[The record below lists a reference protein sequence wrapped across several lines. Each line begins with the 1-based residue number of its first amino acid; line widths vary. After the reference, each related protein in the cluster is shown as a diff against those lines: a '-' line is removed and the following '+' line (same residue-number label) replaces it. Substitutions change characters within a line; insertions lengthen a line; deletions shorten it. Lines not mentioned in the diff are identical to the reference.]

1 MWRNK
6 KLTRLTI
13 LPAMLLAAMTS
24 LAAPNEEQGKLLL
37 HKGDSLYRQGN
48 FEEAAIA
55 YLISANEGNAEAQF
69 DIAYAYFNG
78 EGIERDYASAAMWFK
93 RSARQNYAKAQYNL
107 AYCYMNG
114 RGVPRDYDKASDLLH
129 QSANNNYKRAQ
140 LTLADCY
147 ANGIL
152 VEQNEKESQKWMA
165 MAANMQPEQPKTEP
179 AAPTAPATAP
189 TTPTTSTPSSP
200 STPSIPST
208 PSTPSAPAPTVQAPA
223 DKATEKPDTKK
234 ETLDGDF
241 DIEVD
246 IPGMS
251 STPKPT
257 APAVVAQP
265 AAPQPATEQPTTEQP
280 TAPQP
285 TEEQPKPRI
294 IKGPAQIQAE
304 KENAANAEATKPTEE
319 KPAEETPTPAP
330 SAPTPVEQATPATQ
344 STFAAANSA
353 PILKILYPEDQS
365 MFHTDQIKL
374 KYQLIAGNCADST
387 RIVVMVDGQRQPTTR
402 AVRAANTIDVDL
414 PRHDCT
420 VMMYAQNKNGNSEP
434 ATIRLIREA
443 TSMELPKLFVVAIGV
458 GDYNDPKLPKLRF
471 TCKDAKDFSKAITSK
486 KGLPYEDVQV
496 KILCDN
502 EATRADIFEAMEWL
516 KQESS
521 PNDVCIFFFAGHGMR
536 DEKDRFYFMPY
547 GCNTDKLYECFSA
560 SDFRNEAEDIH
571 GKLIAFVDACYSGAL
586 FEGGRSAAT
595 THFIEQLKR
604 SKNGML
610 LYASSSSDTK
620 SREDESWENGA
631 FTKALVEA
639 LNGAAKEEH
648 AEGLST
654 QELEHFLYKQVR
666 KLTDFKQTPIFI
678 NPSGIE
684 HFNIFNYEK

>member
-189 TTPTTSTPSSP
+189 TTPSTSAPSS
-200 STPSIPST
+200 PST
-208 PSTPSAPAPTVQAPA
+208 PSTPSASSFPVPTPEPIVQAPA
-223 DKATEKPDTKK
+223 NKATEKPDTKK

-246 IPGMS
+246 IPGMN
-251 STPKPT
+251 STPQPT
-257 APAVVAQP
+257 APVVVAQP
-265 AAPQPATEQPTTEQP
+265 AAPQPTTEQP
-280 TAPQP
+280 AAPKP
-285 TEEQPKPRI
+285 TEEQPTPRI
-294 IKGPAQIQAE
+294 IKGPAQILAE
-304 KENAANAEATKPTEE
+304 KE
-319 KPAEETPTPAP
+319 
-330 SAPTPVEQATPATQ
+330 ATPAAQ
-344 STFAAANSA
+344 PILAAANSA
-353 PILKILYPEDQS
+353 PVLKILYPEDQS

-547 GCNTDKLYECFSA
+547 GCNTNKLYECFSA

>member
-165 MAANMQPEQPKTEP
+165 MAANLQPEQPKTEP
-179 AAPTAPATAP
+179 AAPNT
-189 TTPTTSTPSSP
+189 P
-200 STPSIPST
+200 STPSIPSAPSTPSTPRT
-208 PSTPSAPAPTVQAPA
+208 PSTPSTPNIPTPEPIVQAPA
-223 DKATEKPDTKK
+223 NKATEKPDTKK

-251 STPKPT
+251 NTPKPT
-257 APAVVAQP
+257 APQP
-265 AAPQPATEQPTTEQP
+265 AAPQPDAPQPTTEQP
-280 TAPQP
+280 AAPKP

-294 IKGPAQIQAE
+294 IKGPTQIQAE
-304 KENAANAEATKPTEE
+304 KENAANAETTKPTEE
-319 KPAEETPTPAP
+319 KPAVETTAQPTL
-330 SAPTPVEQATPATQ
+330 
-344 STFAAANSA
+344 AAANSA
-353 PILKILYPEDQS
+353 PVLKILYPEDQS

-547 GCNTDKLYECFSA
+547 GCNTNKLYECFSA

>member
-13 LPAMLLAAMTS
+13 LPTMLLAAMTS

-165 MAANMQPEQPKTEP
+165 MAANLQPEQPKTEP
-179 AAPTAPATAP
+179 AAPNT
-189 TTPTTSTPSSP
+189 P
-200 STPSIPST
+200 STPSIPSAPNT
-208 PSTPSAPAPTVQAPA
+208 PSTSSTPIIPSTPNIPTPEPIVQAPA
-223 DKATEKPDTKK
+223 NKATEKPDTKK

-246 IPGMS
+246 IPGMN
-251 STPKPT
+251 STSQPT
-257 APAVVAQP
+257 APVVVAQP
-265 AAPQPATEQPTTEQP
+265 AAPQPA
-280 TAPQP
+280 APQP
-285 TEEQPKPRI
+285 AAPKPAEEQPKPRI
-294 IKGPAQIQAE
+294 IKGPAQILAE
-304 KENAANAEATKPTEE
+304 KE
-319 KPAEETPTPAP
+319 
-330 SAPTPVEQATPATQ
+330 ATPAAQ
-344 STFAAANSA
+344 PTFAAANSA
-353 PILKILYPEDQS
+353 PVLKILYPEDQS

-547 GCNTDKLYECFSA
+547 GCNTNKLYECFSA

>member
-114 RGVPRDYDKASDLLH
+114 RGVPRDYDKAFDLLH

-165 MAANMQPEQPKTEP
+165 MAANLQPEQPKTEP

-189 TTPTTSTPSSP
+189 TTPSTSAPSSP
-200 STPSIPST
+200 STPSASSSLVPT
-208 PSTPSAPAPTVQAPA
+208 PEPIVQAPA
-223 DKATEKPDTKK
+223 NKATEKPDTKK

-246 IPGMS
+246 IPGMN
-251 STPKPT
+251 STPQPT
-257 APAVVAQP
+257 APVVVAQP
-265 AAPQPATEQPTTEQP
+265 AAPQPA
-280 TAPQP
+280 APQP
-285 TEEQPKPRI
+285 AAPQPAEEQPKPRI
-294 IKGPAQIQAE
+294 IKGPAQILAE
-304 KENAANAEATKPTEE
+304 KE
-319 KPAEETPTPAP
+319 
-330 SAPTPVEQATPATQ
+330 ATPAAQPTL
-344 STFAAANSA
+344 AAANSA
-353 PILKILYPEDQS
+353 PVLKILYPEDQS

-547 GCNTDKLYECFSA
+547 GCNTNKLYECFSA

>member
-165 MAANMQPEQPKTEP
+165 MAANLQPEQPKTEP

-189 TTPTTSTPSSP
+189 TTPSTSAPSSP
-200 STPSIPST
+200 STPST
-208 PSTPSAPAPTVQAPA
+208 PSIPTPEPIVQAPA
-223 DKATEKPDTKK
+223 NKATEKPDTKK

-246 IPGMS
+246 IPGMN

-257 APAVVAQP
+257 APVVVAQPATPQPTTEQP
-265 AAPQPATEQPTTEQP
+265 AAPQPA
-280 TAPQP
+280 APQP
-285 TEEQPKPRI
+285 AEEQPKPRI
-294 IKGPAQIQAE
+294 IKGPAQTLAE
-304 KENAANAEATKPTEE
+304 KE
-319 KPAEETPTPAP
+319 
-330 SAPTPVEQATPATQ
+330 ATPAAQPTL
-344 STFAAANSA
+344 AAANSA
-353 PILKILYPEDQS
+353 PVLKILYPEDQS

-502 EATRADIFEAMEWL
+502 EATRAEIFEAMEWL

-547 GCNTDKLYECFSA
+547 GCNTNKLYECFSA

>member
-114 RGVPRDYDKASDLLH
+114 RGVPRDYDKAFDLLH

-165 MAANMQPEQPKTEP
+165 MAANLQPEQPKTEP
-179 AAPTAPATAP
+179 AAPNTPSTPSIPGAPN
-189 TTPTTSTPSSP
+189 TPSSP
-200 STPSIPST
+200 STPST
-208 PSTPSAPAPTVQAPA
+208 PSTPSAHTPEPIVQAPA
-223 DKATEKPDTKK
+223 NKATEKPDTKK

-246 IPGMS
+246 IPGMN
-251 STPKPT
+251 STPQPT
-257 APAVVAQP
+257 APVVVAQP
-265 AAPQPATEQPTTEQP
+265 AAPQPTTEQP
-280 TAPQP
+280 AAPKP

-294 IKGPAQIQAE
+294 IKGPAHILAE
-304 KENAANAEATKPTEE
+304 KE
-319 KPAEETPTPAP
+319 
-330 SAPTPVEQATPATQ
+330 ATPAAQPTL
-344 STFAAANSA
+344 AAANSA
-353 PILKILYPEDQS
+353 PVLKILYPEDQS

-547 GCNTDKLYECFSA
+547 GCNTNKLYECFSA

>member
-1 MWRNK
+1 
-6 KLTRLTI
+6 
-13 LPAMLLAAMTS
+13 
-24 LAAPNEEQGKLLL
+24 
-37 HKGDSLYRQGN
+37 
-48 FEEAAIA
+48 
-55 YLISANEGNAEAQF
+55 
-69 DIAYAYFNG
+69 
-78 EGIERDYASAAMWFK
+78 MWFK

-114 RGVPRDYDKASDLLH
+114 RGVPRDYDKAFDLLH

-165 MAANMQPEQPKTEP
+165 MAANLQPEQPQTEP

-189 TTPTTSTPSSP
+189 TTPSTSTPSSP
-200 STPSIPST
+200 STPS
-208 PSTPSAPAPTVQAPA
+208 TPSASSSPVPTPEPIVQAPA
-223 DKATEKPDTKK
+223 NKATEKPDTKK

-246 IPGMS
+246 IPGMN
-251 STPKPT
+251 STPQPT
-257 APAVVAQP
+257 APVVVAQP
-265 AAPQPATEQPTTEQP
+265 AAPQPTTEQP
-280 TAPQP
+280 AAPKP
-285 TEEQPKPRI
+285 AEEQPKPRI
-294 IKGPAQIQAE
+294 IKGPTQILAE
-304 KENAANAEATKPTEE
+304 KE
-319 KPAEETPTPAP
+319 
-330 SAPTPVEQATPATQ
+330 ATPAAQPTL
-344 STFAAANSA
+344 AAANSA
-353 PILKILYPEDQS
+353 PVLKILYPEDQS

-547 GCNTDKLYECFSA
+547 GCNTNKLYECFSA

>member
-114 RGVPRDYDKASDLLH
+114 RGVPRDYDKAFDLLH

-165 MAANMQPEQPKTEP
+165 MAANLQPEQPKTEP
-179 AAPTAPATAP
+179 AAPNT
-189 TTPTTSTPSSP
+189 P
-200 STPSIPST
+200 STPSIPSIPSAPRT
-208 PSTPSAPAPTVQAPA
+208 PSTPSTPSTPNIPTPEPIVQAPA
-223 DKATEKPDTKK
+223 NKATEKPDTKK

-246 IPGMS
+246 IPGMT
-251 STPKPT
+251 STSQPT
-257 APAVVAQP
+257 APVVVAQP
-265 AAPQPATEQPTTEQP
+265 DAPQPTTEQP
-280 TAPQP
+280 AAPKP

-294 IKGPAQIQAE
+294 IKGPAQILAE
-304 KENAANAEATKPTEE
+304 KE
-319 KPAEETPTPAP
+319 
-330 SAPTPVEQATPATQ
+330 ATPAAQPTL
-344 STFAAANSA
+344 AAANSA
-353 PILKILYPEDQS
+353 PVLKILYPEDQS

-434 ATIRLIREA
+434 ATIRLIRES

-547 GCNTDKLYECFSA
+547 GCNTNKLYECFSA

>member
-165 MAANMQPEQPKTEP
+165 MAANLQPEQPKTEP
-179 AAPTAPATAP
+179 AASNTPSTPSIPSAPSTPSTPSAP
-189 TTPTTSTPSSP
+189 STPSSP
-200 STPSIPST
+200 STPST
-208 PSTPSAPAPTVQAPA
+208 PTPEPIVQAPA
-223 DKATEKPDTKK
+223 NKATEKPDTKK

-246 IPGMS
+246 IPGMN
-251 STPKPT
+251 STPQPT
-257 APAVVAQP
+257 APVVVAQPDAPQPTTEQP
-265 AAPQPATEQPTTEQP
+265 AAPQPA
-280 TAPQP
+280 
-285 TEEQPKPRI
+285 EEQPKPRI
-294 IKGPAQIQAE
+294 IKGPAQILAE
-304 KENAANAEATKPTEE
+304 KEV
-319 KPAEETPTPAP
+319 TPA
-330 SAPTPVEQATPATQ
+330 AQPTL
-344 STFAAANSA
+344 AAANSA
-353 PILKILYPEDQS
+353 PVLKILYPEDQS

-547 GCNTDKLYECFSA
+547 GCNTNKLYECFSA

>member
-165 MAANMQPEQPKTEP
+165 MAANLQPEQPQTEP

-189 TTPTTSTPSSP
+189 TTPSTSAPSSP
-200 STPSIPST
+200 STPSASSSPVPT
-208 PSTPSAPAPTVQAPA
+208 PEPIVQAPA
-223 DKATEKPDTKK
+223 NKATEKPNTKK

-246 IPGMS
+246 IPGMN

-257 APAVVAQP
+257 APVVVAQP
-265 AAPQPATEQPTTEQP
+265 AAPQPTTEQP
-280 TAPQP
+280 AAPKP

-294 IKGPAQIQAE
+294 IKGPAQIQTE
-304 KENAANAEATKPTEE
+304 KE
-319 KPAEETPTPAP
+319 
-330 SAPTPVEQATPATQ
+330 ATPAAQPTL
-344 STFAAANSA
+344 AAANSA
-353 PILKILYPEDQS
+353 PVLKILYPEDQS

-547 GCNTDKLYECFSA
+547 GCNTNKLYECFSA

>member
-114 RGVPRDYDKASDLLH
+114 RGVPRDYDKAFDLLH

-165 MAANMQPEQPKTEP
+165 MAANLQPEQPKTEP

-189 TTPTTSTPSSP
+189 TTPSTSAPSSPSTPSTPSSP
-200 STPSIPST
+200 STPNIPT
-208 PSTPSAPAPTVQAPA
+208 PEPIVQAPA
-223 DKATEKPDTKK
+223 NKATEKPDTKK

-246 IPGMS
+246 IPGIS
-251 STPKPT
+251 STPTTSKPV
-257 APAVVAQP
+257 VVAQP
-265 AAPQPATEQPTTEQP
+265 AAPQPA
-280 TAPQP
+280 APQPAAPKP

-294 IKGPAQIQAE
+294 IKGPTQILAE
-304 KENAANAEATKPTEE
+304 KE
-319 KPAEETPTPAP
+319 
-330 SAPTPVEQATPATQ
+330 ATPAAQPTL
-344 STFAAANSA
+344 AAANSA
-353 PILKILYPEDQS
+353 PVLKILYPEDQS

-547 GCNTDKLYECFSA
+547 GCNTNKLYECFSA

>member
-13 LPAMLLAAMTS
+13 LPTMLLAAMTS

-165 MAANMQPEQPKTEP
+165 MAANLQPEQPKTEP
-179 AAPTAPATAP
+179 AAPN
-189 TTPTTSTPSSP
+189 TPSTPSIPSAPSAPSTPSTP

-208 PSTPSAPAPTVQAPA
+208 PNIPTPEPIVQAPA
-223 DKATEKPDTKK
+223 NKATEKPDTKK

-246 IPGMS
+246 IPGMN
-251 STPKPT
+251 STPQPT
-257 APAVVAQP
+257 APVVVAQP
-265 AAPQPATEQPTTEQP
+265 AAPQPTTEQP
-280 TAPQP
+280 AAPKP

-294 IKGPAQIQAE
+294 IKGPAHILAE
-304 KENAANAEATKPTEE
+304 KE
-319 KPAEETPTPAP
+319 
-330 SAPTPVEQATPATQ
+330 ATPAAQPTL
-344 STFAAANSA
+344 AAANSA
-353 PILKILYPEDQS
+353 PVLKILYPEDQS

-547 GCNTDKLYECFSA
+547 GCNTNKLYECFSA

-648 AEGLST
+648 AEGLSP

>member
-165 MAANMQPEQPKTEP
+165 MAANLQPEQPKTEP
-179 AAPTAPATAP
+179 AASTAPATAP
-189 TTPTTSTPSSP
+189 TTPSTSAPSSP
-200 STPSIPST
+200 STPST
-208 PSTPSAPAPTVQAPA
+208 PSTPSIPTPEPIVQAPA
-223 DKATEKPDTKK
+223 NKATEKPDTKK

-246 IPGMS
+246 IPGMN
-251 STPKPT
+251 STPQPT
-257 APAVVAQP
+257 APVVVAQP
-265 AAPQPATEQPTTEQP
+265 AAPQPTTEQP
-280 TAPQP
+280 AAPKP

-294 IKGPAQIQAE
+294 IKGPAHILAE
-304 KENAANAEATKPTEE
+304 KE
-319 KPAEETPTPAP
+319 
-330 SAPTPVEQATPATQ
+330 ATPAAQPTL
-344 STFAAANSA
+344 AAANSA
-353 PILKILYPEDQS
+353 PVLKILYPEDQS

-547 GCNTDKLYECFSA
+547 GCNTNKLYECFSA

>member
-1 MWRNK
+1 
-6 KLTRLTI
+6 
-13 LPAMLLAAMTS
+13 MLLAAMTS

-114 RGVPRDYDKASDLLH
+114 RGVPRDYDKAFDLLH

-165 MAANMQPEQPKTEP
+165 MAANLQPEQPKTEP
-179 AAPTAPATAP
+179 AAPNT
-189 TTPTTSTPSSP
+189 P
-200 STPSIPST
+200 STPSIPSAPSAPST
-208 PSTPSAPAPTVQAPA
+208 PSTPNIPTPEPIVQAPA
-223 DKATEKPDTKK
+223 NKATEKPDTKK

-246 IPGMS
+246 IPGMN

-257 APAVVAQP
+257 APVVVAQPATPQPTTEQP
-265 AAPQPATEQPTTEQP
+265 AAPQPA
-280 TAPQP
+280 
-285 TEEQPKPRI
+285 EEQPKPRI
-294 IKGPAQIQAE
+294 IKGPAQILAE
-304 KENAANAEATKPTEE
+304 KE
-319 KPAEETPTPAP
+319 
-330 SAPTPVEQATPATQ
+330 ATPAAQPTL
-344 STFAAANSA
+344 AAANSA
-353 PILKILYPEDQS
+353 PVLKILYPEDQS

-547 GCNTDKLYECFSA
+547 GCNTNKLYECFSA

>member
-114 RGVPRDYDKASDLLH
+114 RGVPRDYDKAFDLLH

-165 MAANMQPEQPKTEP
+165 MAANLQPEQPKTEP
-179 AAPTAPATAP
+179 AAPN
-189 TTPTTSTPSSP
+189 TPSTPSIPSAPSAPSTPSTP

-208 PSTPSAPAPTVQAPA
+208 PNIPTPEPIVQTSAN
-223 DKATEKPDTKK
+223 KATEKPDTKK

-246 IPGMS
+246 IPGMN
-251 STPKPT
+251 STPQPT
-257 APAVVAQP
+257 APVVVAQP
-265 AAPQPATEQPTTEQP
+265 AAPQPTTEQP
-280 TAPQP
+280 ATPKP
-285 TEEQPKPRI
+285 TEKQPKPRI
-294 IKGPAQIQAE
+294 IKGPAQIQTE
-304 KENAANAEATKPTEE
+304 KE
-319 KPAEETPTPAP
+319 
-330 SAPTPVEQATPATQ
+330 ATPAAQ
-344 STFAAANSA
+344 PTFAATNSV
-353 PILKILYPEDQS
+353 PVLKILYPEDQS

-547 GCNTDKLYECFSA
+547 GCNTNKLYECFSA

>member
-114 RGVPRDYDKASDLLH
+114 RGVPRDYDKAFDLLH

-165 MAANMQPEQPKTEP
+165 MAANLQPEQPKTEP
-179 AAPTAPATAP
+179 AAPNTPSTPSIPSAPS
-189 TTPTTSTPSSP
+189 TPSTPSSP
-200 STPSIPST
+200 STPSAPSPPST
-208 PSTPSAPAPTVQAPA
+208 PSTPSTPNIPTPEPIVQAPA
-223 DKATEKPDTKK
+223 NKATEKPDTKK

-246 IPGMS
+246 IPGMN
-251 STPKPT
+251 STPQPT
-257 APAVVAQP
+257 APVVVAQP
-265 AAPQPATEQPTTEQP
+265 AAPQPTTEQP
-280 TAPQP
+280 AAPKP
-285 TEEQPKPRI
+285 AEEQPKPRI
-294 IKGPAQIQAE
+294 IKGPTQILAE
-304 KENAANAEATKPTEE
+304 KE
-319 KPAEETPTPAP
+319 
-330 SAPTPVEQATPATQ
+330 ATPAAQ
-344 STFAAANSA
+344 PTFAAANSA
-353 PILKILYPEDQS
+353 PVLKILYPEDQS

-547 GCNTDKLYECFSA
+547 GCNTNKLYECFSA

>member
-165 MAANMQPEQPKTEP
+165 MAANLQPEQPKTEP
-179 AAPTAPATAP
+179 AAPNTPSTPSIPSIPSAPS
-189 TTPTTSTPSSP
+189 TPSTPSSP
-200 STPSIPST
+200 STPST
-208 PSTPSAPAPTVQAPA
+208 PSTPNIPTPEPIIQAPA
-223 DKATEKPDTKK
+223 NKATEKPDTKK

-246 IPGMS
+246 IPGMT
-251 STPKPT
+251 STPQPT
-257 APAVVAQP
+257 APVVVAQP
-265 AAPQPATEQPTTEQP
+265 DAPQPTTEQP
-280 TAPQP
+280 AAPKP

-294 IKGPAQIQAE
+294 IKGPAHILAE
-304 KENAANAEATKPTEE
+304 KE
-319 KPAEETPTPAP
+319 
-330 SAPTPVEQATPATQ
+330 ATPAAQPTL
-344 STFAAANSA
+344 AAANSA
-353 PILKILYPEDQS
+353 PVLKILYPEDQS

-547 GCNTDKLYECFSA
+547 GCNTNKLYECFSA

>member
-114 RGVPRDYDKASDLLH
+114 RGVPRDYDKAFDLLH

-165 MAANMQPEQPKTEP
+165 MAANLQPEQPQTEP
-179 AAPTAPATAP
+179 AAPNTPSTPSIPSAP
-189 TTPTTSTPSSP
+189 STPSSPNTHSTPSAPSTP

-208 PSTPSAPAPTVQAPA
+208 PNIPTPEPIVQAPTN
-223 DKATEKPDTKK
+223 KATEKPDTKK

-246 IPGMS
+246 IPGMN
-251 STPKPT
+251 STPQPT
-257 APAVVAQP
+257 APVVVAQPDAPQPTTEQP
-265 AAPQPATEQPTTEQP
+265 AAPQPA
-280 TAPQP
+280 
-285 TEEQPKPRI
+285 EEQPKPRI
-294 IKGPAQIQAE
+294 IKGPTQILAE
-304 KENAANAEATKPTEE
+304 KEV
-319 KPAEETPTPAP
+319 TPAAQP
-330 SAPTPVEQATPATQ
+330 IL
-344 STFAAANSA
+344 AAANSA
-353 PILKILYPEDQS
+353 PVLKILYPEDQS

-547 GCNTDKLYECFSA
+547 GCNTNKLYECFSA

>member
-78 EGIERDYASAAMWFK
+78 EGIEHDYASAAMWFK

-165 MAANMQPEQPKTEP
+165 MAANLQPEQPKTEP
-179 AAPTAPATAP
+179 AAPN
-189 TTPTTSTPSSP
+189 TPSTPSIPSAPNTPSSPNTPSTPSAPSTP

-208 PSTPSAPAPTVQAPA
+208 PNIPTPEPIVQAPA
-223 DKATEKPDTKK
+223 NKATEKPDTKK

-246 IPGMS
+246 IPGMN
-251 STPKPT
+251 STPQPT
-257 APAVVAQP
+257 APVVVAQPDAPQPTTEQP
-265 AAPQPATEQPTTEQP
+265 AAPQPA
-280 TAPQP
+280 
-285 TEEQPKPRI
+285 EEQPKPRI
-294 IKGPAQIQAE
+294 IKGPAHILAE
-304 KENAANAEATKPTEE
+304 KE
-319 KPAEETPTPAP
+319 
-330 SAPTPVEQATPATQ
+330 ATPAAQPTL
-344 STFAAANSA
+344 AAANSA
-353 PILKILYPEDQS
+353 PVLKILYPEDQS

-402 AVRAANTIDVDL
+402 AVRAANTIDIDL

-547 GCNTDKLYECFSA
+547 GCNTNKLYECFSA

-666 KLTDFKQTPIFI
+666 QLTDFKQTPIFI

>member
-114 RGVPRDYDKASDLLH
+114 RGVPRDYDKAFDLLH

-165 MAANMQPEQPKTEP
+165 MAANLQPEQPKTEP
-179 AAPTAPATAP
+179 AAPN
-189 TTPTTSTPSSP
+189 TPSTPSIPSAPNTPSSPNTPSTPSAPSTP

-208 PSTPSAPAPTVQAPA
+208 PNIPTPEPIVQAPA
-223 DKATEKPDTKK
+223 NKATEKPDTKK

-246 IPGMS
+246 IPGMN
-251 STPKPT
+251 STPQPT
-257 APAVVAQP
+257 APVVVAQP
-265 AAPQPATEQPTTEQP
+265 AAPQPTTEQP
-280 TAPQP
+280 VAPKP

-294 IKGPAQIQAE
+294 IKGPAQILTE
-304 KENAANAEATKPTEE
+304 KE
-319 KPAEETPTPAP
+319 
-330 SAPTPVEQATPATQ
+330 ATPAAQPTL
-344 STFAAANSA
+344 AAANST
-353 PILKILYPEDQS
+353 PVLKILYPEDQS

-547 GCNTDKLYECFSA
+547 GCNTNKLYECFSA

>member
-114 RGVPRDYDKASDLLH
+114 RGVPRDYDKAFDLLH

-165 MAANMQPEQPKTEP
+165 MAANLQPEQPQTEP
-179 AAPTAPATAP
+179 AAPNTPSTPCIPSAPN
-189 TTPTTSTPSSP
+189 TPSSPNTPSTPSAPSTP

-208 PSTPSAPAPTVQAPA
+208 PNIPTPEPIVQAPA
-223 DKATEKPDTKK
+223 NKATEKPDTKK

-246 IPGMS
+246 IPGMN
-251 STPKPT
+251 STPQPT
-257 APAVVAQP
+257 APVVVAQP
-265 AAPQPATEQPTTEQP
+265 AAPQPTTEQP
-280 TAPQP
+280 VAPKP

-294 IKGPAQIQAE
+294 IKGPTQILAE
-304 KENAANAEATKPTEE
+304 KE
-319 KPAEETPTPAP
+319 
-330 SAPTPVEQATPATQ
+330 ATPAAQPTL
-344 STFAAANSA
+344 AAANSA
-353 PILKILYPEDQS
+353 PVLKILYPEDQS

-547 GCNTDKLYECFSA
+547 GCNTNKLYECFSA

>member
-114 RGVPRDYDKASDLLH
+114 RGVPRDYDKAFDLLH

-165 MAANMQPEQPKTEP
+165 MAANLQPEQPKTEP
-179 AAPTAPATAP
+179 AAPN
-189 TTPTTSTPSSP
+189 TPSTPSIPSAPSTP

-208 PSTPSAPAPTVQAPA
+208 PNIPTPEPIVQAPA
-223 DKATEKPDTKK
+223 NKATEKPDTKK

-246 IPGMS
+246 IPGMN
-251 STPKPT
+251 STPQPT
-257 APAVVAQP
+257 APVVVAQP
-265 AAPQPATEQPTTEQP
+265 AAPQPTTEQP
-280 TAPQP
+280 AAPKP
-285 TEEQPKPRI
+285 AEEQPKPRI
-294 IKGPAQIQAE
+294 IKGPTQILAE
-304 KENAANAEATKPTEE
+304 KG
-319 KPAEETPTPAP
+319 
-330 SAPTPVEQATPATQ
+330 ATPAAQ
-344 STFAAANSA
+344 PTFAAANSA
-353 PILKILYPEDQS
+353 PVLKILYPEDQS

-547 GCNTDKLYECFSA
+547 GCNTNKLYECFSA

>member
-37 HKGDSLYRQGN
+37 HKGDSLYRHGN

-165 MAANMQPEQPKTEP
+165 MAANLQPEQPKTEP

-189 TTPTTSTPSSP
+189 TTPSTSAPSSP
-200 STPSIPST
+200 STPSASSASSSPVPT
-208 PSTPSAPAPTVQAPA
+208 PEPIVQAPA
-223 DKATEKPDTKK
+223 NKATEKPDTKK

-246 IPGMS
+246 IPGMN

-257 APAVVAQP
+257 APVVVAQP
-265 AAPQPATEQPTTEQP
+265 AAPQPTTEQP
-280 TAPQP
+280 AAPKP

-294 IKGPAQIQAE
+294 IKGPAHILAE
-304 KENAANAEATKPTEE
+304 KE
-319 KPAEETPTPAP
+319 
-330 SAPTPVEQATPATQ
+330 ATPAAQPTL
-344 STFAAANSA
+344 AAANSA
-353 PILKILYPEDQS
+353 PVLKILYPEDQS

-547 GCNTDKLYECFSA
+547 GCNTNKLYECFSA

>member
-165 MAANMQPEQPKTEP
+165 MAANLQPEQPKIEP
-179 AAPTAPATAP
+179 A
-189 TTPTTSTPSSP
+189 TPNTPSTPSIPSAPNTPSSPNTPSTHSAPSTP

-208 PSTPSAPAPTVQAPA
+208 PNIPTPEPIVQAPA
-223 DKATEKPDTKK
+223 NKATEKPDTKK

-246 IPGMS
+246 IPGMN
-251 STPKPT
+251 STPQPT
-257 APAVVAQP
+257 APVVVAQPDAPQPTTEQP
-265 AAPQPATEQPTTEQP
+265 AAPQPA
-280 TAPQP
+280 
-285 TEEQPKPRI
+285 EEQPKPRI
-294 IKGPAQIQAE
+294 IKGPAQILAE
-304 KENAANAEATKPTEE
+304 KE
-319 KPAEETPTPAP
+319 
-330 SAPTPVEQATPATQ
+330 ATPAAQPTL
-344 STFAAANSA
+344 AAANSA
-353 PILKILYPEDQS
+353 PVLKILYPEDQS

-547 GCNTDKLYECFSA
+547 GCNTNKLYECFSA

>member
-165 MAANMQPEQPKTEP
+165 MAANLQPEQPKTEP
-179 AAPTAPATAP
+179 AAPNT
-189 TTPTTSTPSSP
+189 P
-200 STPSIPST
+200 STPSIPSIPSA
-208 PSTPSAPAPTVQAPA
+208 PSTPSTHSAPSTPNIPTPEPIVQAPA
-223 DKATEKPDTKK
+223 NKATEKPDTKK

-246 IPGMS
+246 IPGMN
-251 STPKPT
+251 STPEPT
-257 APAVVAQP
+257 APVVVAQP
-265 AAPQPATEQPTTEQP
+265 AAPQPITDQPTTEQP
-280 TAPQP
+280 AAPKP
-285 TEEQPKPRI
+285 AEEQPKPRI
-294 IKGPAQIQAE
+294 IKGPAHIQAE
-304 KENAANAEATKPTEE
+304 KE
-319 KPAEETPTPAP
+319 
-330 SAPTPVEQATPATQ
+330 ATPAAQPTL
-344 STFAAANSA
+344 AAANSA
-353 PILKILYPEDQS
+353 PVLKILYPEDQS

-547 GCNTDKLYECFSA
+547 GCNTNKLYECFSA

>member
-165 MAANMQPEQPKTEP
+165 MAANLQPEQPKTEP
-179 AAPTAPATAP
+179 AAPTAPATDP
-189 TTPTTSTPSSP
+189 TTPSTSAPSSP
-200 STPSIPST
+200 STPRSPST
-208 PSTPSAPAPTVQAPA
+208 PSTPTPEPFVLAPAN
-223 DKATEKPDTKK
+223 KATEKPDTKK

-246 IPGMS
+246 IPGMN

-257 APAVVAQP
+257 APVVVAQP
-265 AAPQPATEQPTTEQP
+265 AAPQPTTEQP
-280 TAPQP
+280 VAPKP

-294 IKGPAQIQAE
+294 IKGPAHILAE
-304 KENAANAEATKPTEE
+304 KE
-319 KPAEETPTPAP
+319 
-330 SAPTPVEQATPATQ
+330 ATPAAQPTL
-344 STFAAANSA
+344 AAANSA
-353 PILKILYPEDQS
+353 PVLKILYPEDQS

-547 GCNTDKLYECFSA
+547 GCNTNKLYECFSA

>member
-114 RGVPRDYDKASDLLH
+114 RGVPRDYDKAFDLLH

-179 AAPTAPATAP
+179 AAPNT
-189 TTPTTSTPSSP
+189 P
-200 STPSIPST
+200 STPSIPSAPNTPST
-208 PSTPSAPAPTVQAPA
+208 PSTPSAPSASSSPVPTPEPIVQAPA
-223 DKATEKPDTKK
+223 NKATEKPDTKK

-246 IPGMS
+246 IPGMN
-251 STPKPT
+251 STPQPT
-257 APAVVAQP
+257 APVVVAQP
-265 AAPQPATEQPTTEQP
+265 DAPQPTTEQP
-280 TAPQP
+280 AAPKP

-294 IKGPAQIQAE
+294 IKGPAQILAE
-304 KENAANAEATKPTEE
+304 KE
-319 KPAEETPTPAP
+319 
-330 SAPTPVEQATPATQ
+330 ATPAAQPTL
-344 STFAAANSA
+344 AAANSA
-353 PILKILYPEDQS
+353 PVLKILYPEDQS

-547 GCNTDKLYECFSA
+547 GCNTNKLYECFSA

>member
-165 MAANMQPEQPKTEP
+165 MAANLQPEQPQIEP
-179 AAPTAPATAP
+179 AAPN
-189 TTPTTSTPSSP
+189 TTSTPSIPSAPNTPSSPNTPSTPSAPSTP

-208 PSTPSAPAPTVQAPA
+208 PNIPTPEPIVQAPA
-223 DKATEKPDTKK
+223 NKATEKPDTKK

-246 IPGMS
+246 IPGMN
-251 STPKPT
+251 STPQPT
-257 APAVVAQP
+257 APVVVAQP
-265 AAPQPATEQPTTEQP
+265 AAPQPTTELP
-280 TAPQP
+280 AAPKP
-285 TEEQPKPRI
+285 AEEQPKPRI
-294 IKGPAQIQAE
+294 IKGPAHILAE
-304 KENAANAEATKPTEE
+304 KE
-319 KPAEETPTPAP
+319 
-330 SAPTPVEQATPATQ
+330 ATPAAQ
-344 STFAAANSA
+344 PILAAANSA
-353 PILKILYPEDQS
+353 PVLKILYPEDQS

-547 GCNTDKLYECFSA
+547 GCNTNKLYECFSA

>member
-165 MAANMQPEQPKTEP
+165 MAANLQPEQPKTES
-179 AAPTAPATAP
+179 AAPN
-189 TTPTTSTPSSP
+189 TPSTPSIPSSP
-200 STPSIPST
+200 STPSAPSSPST
-208 PSTPSAPAPTVQAPA
+208 PSTPTPEPIVQASA
-223 DKATEKPDTKK
+223 NKATEKPDTKK

-246 IPGMS
+246 IPGIS
-251 STPKPT
+251 STPTTSKPV
-257 APAVVAQP
+257 VVAQP
-265 AAPQPATEQPTTEQP
+265 AAPQPAAPQPATPQPTTEQP
-280 TAPQP
+280 AAPKP

-294 IKGPAQIQAE
+294 IKGPAQTLAE
-304 KENAANAEATKPTEE
+304 KE
-319 KPAEETPTPAP
+319 
-330 SAPTPVEQATPATQ
+330 ATPAAQPTL
-344 STFAAANSA
+344 AAANSA
-353 PILKILYPEDQS
+353 PVLKILYPEDQS

-547 GCNTDKLYECFSA
+547 GCNTNKLYECFSA

>member
-165 MAANMQPEQPKTEP
+165 MAANLQPEQPKTEP
-179 AAPTAPATAP
+179 AAPNT
-189 TTPTTSTPSSP
+189 P
-200 STPSIPST
+200 STPSIPSAPST
-208 PSTPSAPAPTVQAPA
+208 PSTPSAHSSPSTPSASSSPVPTPEPIVQAPA
-223 DKATEKPDTKK
+223 NKATEKPDTKK

-246 IPGMS
+246 IPGIS
-251 STPKPT
+251 STPTTSKPV
-257 APAVVAQP
+257 VVAQP
-265 AAPQPATEQPTTEQP
+265 AAPQPAAPQPAAPQPTTEQP
-280 TAPQP
+280 AAPKP

-294 IKGPAQIQAE
+294 IKGPTQILAE
-304 KENAANAEATKPTEE
+304 KE
-319 KPAEETPTPAP
+319 
-330 SAPTPVEQATPATQ
+330 ATPAAQ
-344 STFAAANSA
+344 PTFAAANSA
-353 PILKILYPEDQS
+353 PVLKILYPEDQS

-547 GCNTDKLYECFSA
+547 GCNTNKLYECFSA

>member
-114 RGVPRDYDKASDLLH
+114 RGVPRDYDKAFDLLH

-165 MAANMQPEQPKTEP
+165 MAANLQPEQPQIEP
-179 AAPTAPATAP
+179 AAPNTPSTPSIPSAPSAP
-189 TTPTTSTPSSP
+189 STPSTPSSP
-200 STPSIPST
+200 STPST
-208 PSTPSAPAPTVQAPA
+208 PSTPNIPTPEPIVQAPA
-223 DKATEKPDTKK
+223 NKATEKPDTKK

-246 IPGMS
+246 IPGMN
-251 STPKPT
+251 STPQPT
-257 APAVVAQP
+257 APVVVAQP
-265 AAPQPATEQPTTEQP
+265 DAPQPTTEQP
-280 TAPQP
+280 AAPKP

-294 IKGPAQIQAE
+294 IKGPTQILAE
-304 KENAANAEATKPTEE
+304 KE
-319 KPAEETPTPAP
+319 
-330 SAPTPVEQATPATQ
+330 ATPAAQPTL
-344 STFAAANSA
+344 AAANSA
-353 PILKILYPEDQS
+353 PVLKILYPEDQS

-547 GCNTDKLYECFSA
+547 GCNTNKLYECFSA

>member
-114 RGVPRDYDKASDLLH
+114 RGVPRDYDKAFDLLH

-165 MAANMQPEQPKTEP
+165 MAANLQPEQPQIEP
-179 AAPTAPATAP
+179 AAPNTPSTPSIPSAPSAP
-189 TTPTTSTPSSP
+189 STPSTPSSP

-208 PSTPSAPAPTVQAPA
+208 PNIPTPEPIVQAPA
-223 DKATEKPDTKK
+223 NKATEKPDTKK

-246 IPGMS
+246 IPGMN
-251 STPKPT
+251 STPQPT
-257 APAVVAQP
+257 APVVVAQP
-265 AAPQPATEQPTTEQP
+265 AAPQPTTEQP
-280 TAPQP
+280 AAPKP
-285 TEEQPKPRI
+285 AEEQPKPRI
-294 IKGPAQIQAE
+294 IKGPTQILAE
-304 KENAANAEATKPTEE
+304 KE
-319 KPAEETPTPAP
+319 
-330 SAPTPVEQATPATQ
+330 ATPAAQ
-344 STFAAANSA
+344 PTFAAANSA
-353 PILKILYPEDQS
+353 PVLKILYPEDQS

-547 GCNTDKLYECFSA
+547 GCNTNKLYECFSA